1 MKKYN
6 ELSKDGYS
14 LIEDWKIYAQNYRK
28 LSNQTIFSYAT
39 DLKFF
44 LSFLEYYKNSKISI
58 NKLEKLEP
66 REVRAWLAHEI
77 NLGISATTL
86 NRYLSSIKDFFNWLN
101 EKKYVYN
108 NSITM
113 IRMPKKEHKLPRPIE
128 ENYILEVISL
138 ISKNNVLPWIAARN
152 ISVITLLYG
161 CGLRISEALS
171 IKMNDYPFKDTLK
184 VVGKGGK
191 ERVIPIIPF
200 VRNCINEYI
209 YLCPYHKNKN
219 EFLYLGKRGKKLNAR
234 IIQKEIEN
242 CRKQLGL
249 PETATPHALRHSF
262 ATHLLSA
269 GGDLRTIQDLLGH
282 SSLSS
287 TQIYTKVDPKRL
299 IEVYKKTHPKA

>member
-14 LIEDWKIYAQNYRK
+14 LIEGWKIHAQNYRK

-44 LSFLEYYKNSKISI
+44 LAFLENYKNSKISI

-66 REVRAWLAHEI
+66 REIRAWLAHEI
-77 NLGISATTL
+77 NLGISSTTL

-101 EKKYVYN
+101 EKKYIYN
-108 NSITM
+108 NSIS
-113 IRMPKKEHKLPRPIE
+113 IVKMPKKEHKLPRPIE

-138 ISKNNVLPWIAARN
+138 ISKNNALPWIAARN
-152 ISVITLLYG
+152 ISVIALLYG

-171 IKMNDYPFKDTLK
+171 IKMNDYPFKETLK
-184 VVGKGGK
+184 VEGKGGK

-200 VRNCINEYI
+200 VRNCIKKYI
-209 YLCPYHKNKN
+209 FLCPYHKNKS
-219 EFLYLGKRGKKLNAR
+219 EFLFLGKRGNKLNAR